1 MYRVRRLMERADMKR
16 TFTSLMLGVALFVGS
31 AGVGLA
37 QDFDAGVAALNRGDY
52 ATAFREFSALVER
65 GNSSAQYNLGIMF
78 AEGLGIT
85 QDYRQAGKWFRL
97 SAERGN
103 WYAQFSLGQLYREG
117 RGVPQDYREALRW
130 YRSSSENG
138 YADAQN
144 NLGVMYVEG
153 QGVTQDY
160 VHAHMWFN
168 IAHSNGLEAAKKNRD
183 NVARSMT
190 AAQIASA
197 QELAKQCLAKNY
209 KGC

>member
-1 MYRVRRLMERADMKR
+1 MKR
-16 TFTSLMLGVALFVGS
+16 TFASLALGVALFVESG
-31 AGVGLA
+31 GIGLA
-37 QDFDAGVAALNRGDY
+37 QDWEAGVAAFDRGDY
-52 ATAFREFSALVER
+52 ATAYREMSLLASQ
-65 GNSSAQYNLGIMF
+65 GDADAQYNLGQLYN
-78 AEGLGIT
+78 EGKGVT
-85 QDYRQAGKWFRL
+85 QDYRQAAKWFRL

-197 QELAKQCLAKNY
+197 QELAKQCVAKNY